1 MRATHTREP
10 IAQLVMSG
18 MPPGPAVNT
27 SVLCCDMTSGTSVV
41 YVGSISGGPRYGSRG
56 TVKRPLAQ
64 RAVVD
69 MGRTGTW
76 HIPYYLLAAL
86 DETSG
91 GAQG

>member
-1 MRATHTREP
+1 MRATQTREP
-10 IAQLVMSG
+10 VAQLVMSG
-18 MPPGPAVNT
+18 MPASPAVHT
-27 SVLCCDMTSGTSVV
+27 YVQCCDMKSGTSVV
-41 YVGSISGGPRYGSRG
+41 YLGNISGGPRYGSRG

-86 DETSG
+86 EETVAAS
-91 GAQG
+91 